1 MADNLAA
8 AMAAVQA
15 KLPRVHKAE
24 TADTGKYQYRY
35 ASLADV
41 SEAVLPLLAEHGL
54 SFVCMPTISDGGHFV
69 LVYRLMHVSGEAL
82 EGAYPLPTSATP
94 QAQGSAITYA
104 RRYTLLSVVGVAPD
118 DDDDGQAAEQAA
130 TSNGRRS
137 QAQPDHET
145 LLSKVNEL
153 IVQLEEH
160 GVEHDPQTICEYAV
174 QGVGQAQATIR
185 RLTGMLP
192 A

>member
-1 MADNLAA
+1 MADNLAS
-8 AMAAVQA
+8 AMAKVQA
-15 KLPRVHKAE
+15 QLPRVAKAE
-24 TADTGKYQYRY
+24 TADTGKFSYRY

-69 LVYRLMHVSGEAL
+69 LAYRLMHTSGETL
-82 EGAYPLPTSATP
+82 EGQYPLPTSATP

-130 TSNGRRS
+130 TSNGRRPE
-137 QAQPDHET
+137 PDHET

-160 GVEHDPQTICEYAV
+160 GVEHDPAKIAEFAT
-174 QGVGQAQATIR
+174 QGPVQAQKTIA
-185 RLTGMLP
+185 RLTKMLP
-192 A
+192 

>member
-8 AMAAVQA
+8 AMAKVQA
-15 KLPRVHKAE
+15 ALPRVHKGE

-41 SEAVLPLLAEHGL
+41 HAAVLPLLAEHGL
-54 SFVCMPTISDGGHFV
+54 SFVCMPTLSDAGHFV
-69 LVYRLMHVSGEAL
+69 LAYRLMHVSGETL
-82 EGAYPLPTSATP
+82 EGQYPLPTGGTP

-118 DDDDGQAAEQAA
+118 DDDDGHAAEQAA
-130 TSNGRRS
+130 TTNGQRAPR
-137 QAQPDHET
+137 PDHET
-145 LLSKVNEL
+145 LLDKVNQL

-160 GVEHDPQTICEYAV
+160 GIEHDPATICEYAV